1 MSAHEILISL
11 QNVSMSYTVRAG
23 MFKWAKHTP
32 LNGISFD
39 IHRGETIGVIGRN
52 GVGKSTLLRLIAG
65 ILEPD
70 DGRIVNHGARV
81 SLLSLGVGFV
91 PHLSGRENAMLSGML
106 LGLRRSEIARRL
118 DAIRNFSGLGSFF
131 DQPLHTYSS
140 GMRARLGFSVAIQVD
155 PDVLLIDEVLGVGD
169 EEFRTKST
177 AEMKQMI
184 KSDKT
189 VVLVS
194 HNLATVSEMCDR
206 LVWIEGGRIRQVGS
220 TAEILAQYAAQKPE
234 KQAGNSA

>member
-1 MSAHEILISL
+1 MPAHEILISL
-11 QNVSMSYTVRAG
+11 QHVSMSYTIRAG
-23 MFKWAKHTP
+23 MFKWSKFTP
-32 LNGISFD
+32 LNDISFD

-70 DGRIVNHGARV
+70 VGRIVNHGARV

-106 LGLRRSEIARRL
+106 LGLRKNEIAQKM
-118 DAIRNFSGLGSFF
+118 DAILEFSGLGDFF
-131 DQPLHTYSS
+131 DQALHTYSS

-177 AEMKQMI
+177 AEMKRLI

-194 HNLATVSEMCDR
+194 HSLPTVKELCNKT
-206 LVWIEGGRIRQVGS
+206 VWIEEGVVANYGDTETVLKLYTEHGS
-220 TAEILAQYAAQKPE
+220 ARK
-234 KQAGNSA
+234 

>member
-1 MSAHEILISL
+1 MSAHEVLISL
-11 QNVSMSYTVRAG
+11 QCVSLSYTIRTG
-23 MFKWAKHTP
+23 MFGWSKYTP
-32 LNGISFD
+32 LNDISFE

-52 GVGKSTLLRLIAG
+52 GAGKSTMLRLIAG

-70 DGRIVNHGARV
+70 GGRIVNHGARV

-91 PHLSGRENAMLSGML
+91 PHLSGRQNAMLSGML
-106 LGLRRSEIARRL
+106 LGLRRNEIAQRM
-118 DAIRNFSGLGSFF
+118 DAIMEFSDLGVFF

-155 PDVLLIDEVLGVGD
+155 SDILLIDEVLGVGD
-169 EEFRTKST
+169 EEFRIKST
-177 AEMKQMI
+177 AEMKRLI

-194 HNLATVSEMCDR
+194 HSLPTVKELCDN
-206 LVWIEGGRIRQVGS
+206 VIWIEGGVVK
-220 TAEILAQYAAQKPE
+220 AAGDTETLLKLYTGHN
-234 KQAGNSA
+234 A